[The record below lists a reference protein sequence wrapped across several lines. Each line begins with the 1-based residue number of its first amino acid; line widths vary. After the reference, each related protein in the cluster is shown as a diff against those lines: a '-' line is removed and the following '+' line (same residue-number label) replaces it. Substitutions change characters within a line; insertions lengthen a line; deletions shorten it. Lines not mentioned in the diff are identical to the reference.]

1 MRVHYLQHVPF
12 EGLGYIEPWLHAQGH
27 HITGTRFFVSP
38 TLPQVHDLD
47 LLIIMGGPM
56 SANDE
61 EPLWL
66 RPEKLFIRR
75 CIESGKA
82 VLGICLG
89 AQLIA
94 SALGA
99 RVYRNREKEIGWL
112 PVEGVPSHGRSLF
125 RFPPVFTAF
134 HWHGDTF
141 DLPPGAVQ
149 LARSEACENQAFQL
163 GRSVIGLQFHLEMT
177 PASTRE
183 IVAHCRAE
191 LSPARY
197 VQSEAAIL
205 AASPEIYQETNA
217 LMAHVLSFLTATS
230 SERA

>member
-12 EGLGYIEPWLHAQGH
+12 EGLGYIAPWLQARGYE
-27 HITGTRFFVSP
+27 ITGTRFFASA
-38 TLPQVHDLD
+38 TLPEVHDLD

-61 EPLWL
+61 ELPWL

-75 CIESGKA
+75 CIEAGKA

-99 RVYRNREKEIGWL
+99 RVYRNPEKEIGWF
-112 PVEGVPSHGRSLF
+112 PVHGVSSHGRSLF
-125 RFPPVFTAF
+125 RVPPLFTAF

-141 DLPPGAVQ
+141 DLPPGAVR

-177 PASTRE
+177 PASTQE
-183 IVAHCRAE
+183 IIAHCRAE

-205 AASPEIYQETNA
+205 AASPETYRETND
-217 LMAHVLSFLTATS
+217 LMAQLLSFLTTTRS
-230 SERA
+230 GQE